1 VGAGAIGSVIGGR
14 LTEAGASVHL
24 VDGWKEHVEAIQ
36 SEGLSLEKPNRTSTI
51 PVKAVHVSE
60 LGTLESIDIVLLAVK
75 SYDTLPMLRLVKTH
89 LDRNAFVV
97 SCQNGMNE
105 EAIASVMGPSAT
117 LGCLVYFGAV
127 LLGPGRVKQLRDD
140 GRFIIGEYTG
150 GLTKRI
156 EILRALLS
164 MCADTEITD
173 SLRGERWSKLADN
186 CSGNPLLVITGYT
199 MKELHEHKESARIRR
214 ALIREIIMVAEAL
227 GERPKPVFG
236 VSVELWKKPL
246 SDDVPEIFDGFA
258 ARSGVLINTRS
269 SMSYDFEQGR
279 EMELDALNGYVLK
292 KGKETG
298 VATPVNTALS
308 AIVKDV
314 GGRVLQP
321 SPVHLTSLLRVVE
334 SIGS

>member
-1 VGAGAIGSVIGGR
+1 
-14 LTEAGASVHL
+14 
-24 VDGWKEHVEAIQ
+24 
-36 SEGLSLEKPNRTSTI
+36 
-51 PVKAVHVSE
+51 
-60 LGTLESIDIVLLAVK
+60 
-75 SYDTLPMLRLVKTH
+75 
-89 LDRNAFVV
+89 
-97 SCQNGMNE
+97 
-105 EAIASVMGPSAT
+105 
-117 LGCLVYFGAV
+117 
-127 LLGPGRVKQLRDD
+127 
-140 GRFIIGEYTG
+140 
-150 GLTKRI
+150 
-156 EILRALLS
+156 
-164 MCADTEITD
+164 
-173 SLRGERWSKLADN
+173 
-186 CSGNPLLVITGYT
+186 